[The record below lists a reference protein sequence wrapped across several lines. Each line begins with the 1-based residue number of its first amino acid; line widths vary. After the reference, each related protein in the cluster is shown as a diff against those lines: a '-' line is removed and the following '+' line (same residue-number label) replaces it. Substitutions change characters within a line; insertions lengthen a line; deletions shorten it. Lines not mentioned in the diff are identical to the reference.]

1 MERRF
6 QYVSSN
12 YCGSEVWLSVHA
24 ERFHPWSD
32 DWQRRRSV
40 DELSQ
45 VGTIFRCSTGTRP
58 NVAYSRPACHN
69 LSATDIIPTKEF
81 HSGVGEKLIPDG
93 RMGSRREAA
102 MSSRLRRPA
111 SIADPRCAPLK
122 ESALLG
128 SECLLTLSDGFHGQM
143 ISGVIFL

>member
-1 MERRF
+1 
-6 QYVSSN
+6 
-12 YCGSEVWLSVHA
+12 
-24 ERFHPWSD
+24 
-32 DWQRRRSV
+32 
-40 DELSQ
+40 
-45 VGTIFRCSTGTRP
+45 
-58 NVAYSRPACHN
+58 
-69 LSATDIIPTKEF
+69 
-81 HSGVGEKLIPDG
+81 
-93 RMGSRREAA
+93 